1 LATDRALLLL
11 GVPGTAKSWVSEHLA
26 AAISDDSTLLIQ
38 GTSGTAEEAIRYG
51 WNYARLI
58 AEGPTP
64 QALVPSPVMVAMER
78 GALARIEELTRI
90 PAEVQDALIMIL
102 SEKTLPVPELGQ
114 EVQAVRGF
122 NVIATANDRDKG
134 INELSSALRRRFNT
148 VVMPLPDSEDDEV
161 SIVTTRIADLS
172 SSLELP
178 KVPTAE
184 EEIRRVV
191 TVFRE
196 LRSGVTAD
204 GRTKLKSPSG
214 SLSAAEAI
222 SVITSGIALSAHF
235 GDGRLR
241 PADVAAGIVGAVVK
255 DPVADRVAWSEYLE
269 VVARD
274 REGWSEFYTAC
285 RDIS

>member
-1 LATDRALLLL
+1 
-11 GVPGTAKSWVSEHLA
+11 
-26 AAISDDSTLLIQ
+26 
-38 GTSGTAEEAIRYG
+38 
-51 WNYARLI
+51 
-58 AEGPTP
+58 
-64 QALVPSPVMVAMER
+64 
-78 GALARIEELTRI
+78 
-90 PAEVQDALIMIL
+90 
-102 SEKTLPVPELGQ
+102 
-114 EVQAVRGF
+114 
-122 NVIATANDRDKG
+122 VIATANDRDKG